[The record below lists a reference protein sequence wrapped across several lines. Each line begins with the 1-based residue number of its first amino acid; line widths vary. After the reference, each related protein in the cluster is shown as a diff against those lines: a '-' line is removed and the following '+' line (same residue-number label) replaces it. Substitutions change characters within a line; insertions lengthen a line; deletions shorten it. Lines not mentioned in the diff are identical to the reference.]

1 MSSASI
7 AKIYTSCLSLYIFF
21 WILGSRWPG
30 ALLALVYA
38 INVAW
43 KQSCEMSNVK
53 FEFKILPQKR
63 VIRHWYVFATKSVN
77 PGQSKSLWDCFAT
90 FVVQLDIFIEFGLHV
105 NVPGLESPHWNVEF
119 RIWAKCTGVW
129 GKITPTKLAVF
140 IKFYPTFLNSVN
152 NILVQVEVE
161 ICVFFFFFFYA
172 EICLFW
178 TAICG
183 FLFHVQELCW
193 TLLVQVEICGESES
207 VLLRC
212 AHSCPVIV
220 LTKTWW
226 ELSPD
231 FWNKTNYQTMM
242 HPPYILKVKKFVD
255 YAFQP
260 QKKF

>member
-7 AKIYTSCLSLYIFF
+7 VKIYTSCLSLYIFF

-53 FEFKILPQKR
+53 CEFKILPQKR

-90 FVVQLDIFIEFGLHV
+90 FVVQLDIFIEFGLNV
-105 NVPGLESPHWNVEF
+105 NVPGLKSPHWNIEF

-140 IKFYPTFLNSVN
+140 IKLYPTSEARMLHSK
-152 NILVQVEVE
+152 IL
-161 ICVFFFFFFYA
+161 
-172 EICLFW
+172 
-178 TAICG
+178 
-183 FLFHVQELCW
+183 
-193 TLLVQVEICGESES
+193 
-207 VLLRC
+207 
-212 AHSCPVIV
+212 P
-220 LTKTWW
+220 
-226 ELSPD
+226 
-231 FWNKTNYQTMM
+231 QTS
-242 HPPYILKVKKFVD
+242 KKFTQINLPYLWHFATLHSD
-255 YAFQP
+255 ILTGAID
-260 QKKF
+260 